1 MKHCSTCGQTDNR
14 PYRNRVQGVVEEGCI
29 DAFHNDAMRLDPWHN
44 RPEAKTVRTRIAIA
58 RKVWQIPHTIEETL
72 A

>member
-1 MKHCSTCGQTDNR
+1 MKVCKTCGQADNR

-44 RPEAKTVRTRIAIA
+44 QPNHITF
-58 RKVWQIPHTIEETL
+58 RKEIQSRNR
-72 A
+72 